1 MSKVTTRKV
10 RGPEGKGLYAK
21 GAVYI
26 VLVDGV
32 EVGYVYRNTATPATY
47 VGAWR
52 GSHSTWEMDMKNA
65 VARVAANGATNP
77 EDLSFYDDGEPMVD
91 R

>member
-1 MSKVTTRKV
+1 MKVTTRKV

-21 GAVYI
+21 GAVYM

-32 EVGYVYRNTATPATY
+32 EVGYVYRHTATSATY

-52 GSHSTWEMDMKNA
+52 GSHGTWEMDMKTA
-65 VARVAANGATNP
+65 VARVAASGVSNP
-77 EDLSFYDDGEPMVD
+77 YPLDFYDDGEPMVD